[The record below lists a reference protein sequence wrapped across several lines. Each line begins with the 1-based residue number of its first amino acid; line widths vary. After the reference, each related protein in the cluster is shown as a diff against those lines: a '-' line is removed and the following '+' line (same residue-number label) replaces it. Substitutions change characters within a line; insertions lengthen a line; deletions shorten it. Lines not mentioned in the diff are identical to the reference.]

1 MLRCRQF
8 FVPLLQAVLLALPDG
23 YLCREQDG
31 VLKYMLAFRE
41 AARAAEWCILM
52 QVRRAPTDDIAGERR
67 DFSHSWTQFQA
78 C

>member
-52 QVRRAPTDDIAGERR
+52 QVRVPTGD
-67 DFSHSWTQFQA
+67 TQMFM
-78 C
+78 